1 MVGIAEHTALHWY
14 GWDLMAVTIDSSS
27 GWGSYADG
35 RHVARL
41 STGRLLAVVY
51 SSTPRLE
58 IWYSDDNG
66 GTWTENTAARASVH
80 ANFAA
85 TSYSFTLFV
94 DVDDNVHLAY
104 LGGGL
109 DSYTYLWYRCGATVG
124 TGGAFG
130 SEYEVFNNWGSGN
143 SSASPSMVAHRDI
156 AAGSGWKVHI
166 AHAMF
171 SATNVYVQ
179 FRTLTVNT
187 SYSVTA
193 NTTTSPW
200 TGALGPLSLPRID
213 FYHTGDGKT
222 IQGSTPHL
230 FLAFPYTSGL
240 GFMKYTYSGGSWSAG
255 TLRQLDAG
263 ATTVHD
269 AAFDGTRFN
278 VAYALTGTPTVL
290 SFAERDAAD
299 TTTTARTPT
308 ALSDGNIGSITVTHQ
323 GADRSVVVGA
333 IGATSN
339 DAKYSRFDRT
349 AGTWGSWTAL
359 QAGTATVMSAAA
371 GTLGRR
377 ADFVWHDTGN
387 LVHGQV
393 VFNTAPGAPAWVT
406 PTDFAG
412 ADVGAALP
420 LDWTPNDP
428 DLDEVQT
435 AYAVRRQIGAGTLY
449 YWRAS
454 DSTWQTTETKN
465 TSATSALTLA
475 AGWGADGDA
484 NHKFV
489 VKTWDILDAE
499 GVYGAELTVV
509 PSVPSNPTLTV
520 PADGG
525 TVTTATLV
533 AAWTVAD
540 QAAYRVELLTTGD
553 VVLWD
558 SEWVPST
565 TADTQT
571 AAYTL
576 VNGTGYKCRL
586 TTTNSENLACVP
598 VVHEFDCTYTP
609 PATPTV
615 TVTAHSALGKITV
628 AHTNPAPVVPV
639 VVTAGG
645 STVVTAGGSTVVT
658 EQETPTV
665 ISADIFV
672 RCATGAYPAGE
683 RPVGGDGIRVAT
695 GITPGADWIDWA
707 APSGR
712 EQEYLVRVWAADD
725 TYTDSAWTA

>member
-1 MVGIAEHTALHWY
+1 
-14 GWDLMAVTIDSSS
+14 MAVTIDSSS

-66 GTWTENTAARASVH
+66 ATWSENTAARASVH

-130 SEYEVFNNWGSGN
+130 AEYEVSNNWGSGT
-143 SSASPSMVAHRDI
+143 SSFSPSMVAHRDI

-166 AHAMF
+166 AHAMA
-171 SATNVYVQ
+171 SATNGYVQ
-179 FRTLTVNT
+179 VRTLTVNT

-193 NTTTSPW
+193 NTDTTVYG
-200 TGALGPLSLPRID
+200 GAVGTYPPRID

-222 IQGSTPHL
+222 ILSSTPHL
-230 FLAFPYTSGL
+230 FLAYPYASGL
-240 GFMKYTYSGGSWSAG
+240 GFIKYTYSSGSWSAG

-263 ATTVHD
+263 ATGVHD
-269 AAFDGTRFN
+269 AAFDGTRFC

-290 SFAERDAAD
+290 SFTERDAAD

-323 GADRSVVVGA
+323 GADRSCVVGA
-333 IGATSN
+333 RGATSN

-349 AGTWGSWTAL
+349 AGTWSTWTAL

-377 ADFVWHDTGN
+377 ADFAWHDTGN

-406 PTDFAG
+406 PVDGAG
-412 ADVGAALP
+412 ADVGAALA

-428 DLDEVQT
+428 DPDEAQT

-475 AGWGADGDA
+475 SGWGADGDA
-484 NHKFV
+484 NHKYA
-489 VKTWDILDAE
+489 VKTWDIIDAE

-509 PSVPSNPTLTV
+509 PSTPSNPTLTT
-520 PADGG
+520 PAASG
-525 TVTTATLV
+525 TVATATLT
-533 AAWTVAD
+533 AAWTVTS
-540 QAAYRVELLTTGD
+540 QATYRVELLTTGD
-553 VVLWD
+553 VVLYD
-558 SEWVPST
+558 SGWVTST
-565 TADTQT
+565 SDRTKVVS
-571 AAYTL
+571 YSL

-586 TTTNSENLACVP
+586 TTTNSEGLACTP
-598 VVHEFDCTYTP
+598 VVHEFTCTYTP
-609 PATPTV
+609 PATPTL
-615 TVTAHSALGKITV
+615 TATANSTLGKITV
-628 AHTNPAPVVPV
+628 
-639 VVTAGG
+639 
-645 STVVTAGGSTVVT
+645 
-658 EQETPTV
+658 TPTHPTPSGGQPTV
-665 ISADIFV
+665 TSIDIFV
-672 RCATGAYPAGE
+672 RCVTGRTYPSGE
-683 RPVGGDGIRVAT
+683 RPISGDGIRVVAGQT
-695 GITPGADWIDWA
+695 GISTAWIDWA
-707 APSGR
+707 CASGVAY
-712 EQEYLVRVWAADD
+712 EYKVRGWAANG
-725 TYTDSAWTA
+725 TYSDSAWTA